1 MRRPSS
7 SPTPSHISLSSLSPC
22 TTPHTATATRCAG
35 HTGHIPRCSSTQFV
49 FFHEFAML
57 SVDVGEL
64 RVWISLQQVIE
75 WPHQWAE
82 TFAMTLRVFG
92 LLHGEGSNAVAVTPT
107 PTPQRP
113 STRYGRGFNPE
124 FMM

>member
-49 FFHEFAML
+49 FFHEF
-57 SVDVGEL
+57 
-64 RVWISLQQVIE
+64 VIE

-113 STRYGRGFNPE
+113 SSRYGRGFNPE